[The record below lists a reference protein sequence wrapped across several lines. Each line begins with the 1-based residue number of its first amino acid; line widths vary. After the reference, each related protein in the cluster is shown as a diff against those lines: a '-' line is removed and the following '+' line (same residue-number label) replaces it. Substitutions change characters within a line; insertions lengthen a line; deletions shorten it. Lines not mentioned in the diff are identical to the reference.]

1 MGVEHQLN
9 DVMICPRAHRLKAV
23 IYISEWASATS
34 APRSAIPPGPRLL
47 AQKLHYCTLQIGTK
61 KGLEIMKLLA
71 VCAGRGTGWNRI
83 IGWWFRY
90 YIIYTGC
97 PMTTPFL
104 HHPLKLLN
112 ERPLAHAAWV
122 IALKEGGI

>member
-47 AQKLHYCTLQIGTK
+47 AQKLHYCTLPIGTK
-61 KGLEIMKLLA
+61 KD
-71 VCAGRGTGWNRI
+71 
-83 IGWWFRY
+83 
-90 YIIYTGC
+90 
-97 PMTTPFL
+97 
-104 HHPLKLLN
+104 LKLWNFYIWLLVLG
-112 ERPLAHAAWV
+112 EEQVEIEILV
-122 IALKEGGI
+122 DVFGTT